1 MSAMQTDEIS
11 IVPLP
16 AGFERWDELL
26 GLIRRSF
33 APMDGVIDPPSSA
46 HRLTSLSL
54 EAKAR
59 EETAFLATVADRLAG
74 CVFLADNGSHLYL
87 GKLAI
92 DPAFQGQGVGRRLVE
107 AAEDHA
113 RELGRTAVELQ
124 TRIELTANHAVF
136 GRLGFRE
143 TARTAH
149 PGYRRPTTI
158 TMRKELG

>member
-1 MSAMQTDEIS
+1 MQADEIT
-11 IVPLP
+11 IIPLF

-26 GLIRRSF
+26 SLIRRSF
-33 APMDGVIDPPSSA
+33 ASMDGLIDPPSSA
-46 HRLTSLSL
+46 HRLTPLSL

-59 EETAFLATVADRLAG
+59 EETAFLATAGERLAG
-74 CVFLADNGSHLYL
+74 CVFLADKGNHLYL

-92 DPAFQGQGVGRRLVE
+92 DSAFQGQGIGRRLVE

-113 RELGRTAVELQ
+113 RRLGRTAVELQ

-136 GRLGFRE
+136 ARLGFRE

-149 PGYRRPTTI
+149 PGYQRPTTI
-158 TMRKELG
+158 TMRKEVR